1 MAQLKSI
8 QDAARG
14 MPLTV
19 DSRMANKMHQLNSRI
34 SELKHDLR
42 RERQRTKDWRF
53 WAFVGLVYGS
63 LMLGAAIHYKLM

>member
-1 MAQLKSI
+1 MAELRSI
-8 QDAARG
+8 QDAERG

-19 DSRMANKMHQLNSRI
+19 DSRMANEMHELNSKI

-42 RERQRTKDWRF
+42 QERQRTNDWRF
-53 WAFVGLVYGS
+53 WAYVGLVYGS